1 MIGLYENF
9 PENIHRVENFTSV
22 LPIRKLQ
29 QKLVHVLCEINRKTF
44 SFEEIGH
51 PALRGC
57 TIIFEAGI
65 AESKSFSFIDEEE
78 AEKMVNALK
87 KGPIQVIDL
96 FLAVR
101 YYKTEKENRIPL
113 KFDYYMMRN
122 VFDTDSVEMRVFHE
136 RGPRYISPE
145 EVVTFLVNMINEA
158 GAGKILKKIEPV
170 QNSRDLG

>member
-1 MIGLYENF
+1 MIGVYENF
-9 PENIHRVENFTSV
+9 PETIHNIENFASI
-22 LPIRKLQ
+22 LPVKKLQ
-29 QKLVHVLCEINRKTF
+29 QKLVQVLREINRKQF

-57 TIIFEAGI
+57 TVIFEAGI
-65 AESKSFSFIDEEE
+65 AESKSFSYIDEEE
-78 AEKMVNALK
+78 TEKMMNAVK

-101 YYKTEKENRIPL
+101 YYKAEKEKRTPL

-122 VFDTDSVEMRVFHE
+122 VFGTDSVEMRVFHE

-170 QNSRDLG
+170 HDSRD

>member
-9 PENIHRVENFTSV
+9 PETIHRIENFTSI
-22 LPIRKLQ
+22 LPVKKLQ
-29 QKLVHVLCEINRKTF
+29 QKLVQVLCDINRRAF
-44 SFEEIGH
+44 GFEEIGH
-51 PALRGC
+51 PSLRGC
-57 TIIFEAGI
+57 TVIFEAGI
-65 AESKSFSFIDEEE
+65 AESKSFSYIDEEE
-78 AEKMVNALK
+78 TVRMVNALK

-101 YYKTEKENRIPL
+101 YYKAEKEKRIPL

-122 VFDTDSVEMRVFHE
+122 VFGTDSVEMRVFHE

-145 EVVTFLVNMINEA
+145 EVVTFLVNLINES

-170 QNSRDLG
+170 QNSKD